1 MNCYLR
7 GRQARVMFR
16 NKLSK
21 SRNIHVGVPQ
31 GAVTS
36 PLLFSF
42 YLFKLPQPTNAKIH
56 LIQYADDISIFMS
69 GWHIPSLTRAINK
82 YLPELVTFLDER
94 ELLLSAEKSMVTLF
108 TQDTGEFVIHPG
120 VKISGVQMPLDQTP
134 KLLGVVFD
142 TMRTPLLTIS
152 IDSVLVPE

>member
-1 MNCYLR
+1 MVSHDKLLKDLNNTNLPPAMKRWMNSYLR

-42 YLFKLPQPTNAKIH
+42 YLSKLPQPTNAKIH

-82 YLPELVTFLDER
+82 YLPEHVNFLGER
-94 ELLLSAEKSMVTLF
+94 ELLLSAEKSTVTLF
-108 TQDTGEFVIHPG
+108 TQDTG
-120 VKISGVQMPLDQTP
+120 
-134 KLLGVVFD
+134 
-142 TMRTPLLTIS
+142 
-152 IDSVLVPE
+152 